1 MAGERLKLEVETRE
15 AQGSAEARR
24 LRARG
29 MIPGV
34 LYGAGGKAASFAVS
48 ERELRR
54 VLTGEHGRHAIL
66 DVIVGEAKATHHAV
80 LKDFQLHPVRSRVQ
94 HIDLQEVRLDR
105 VIQAQVAV
113 ELTGEAAGQKMGGIL
128 TQIVREVN
136 VEALPMS
143 VPDKIELDIS
153 AMEIGD
159 SLRLADLLAPEGVT
173 LLDSEDVVLA
183 SVSAPR
189 VEEEPEPTEEE
200 LEGLEEGEVPEG
212 EEGETP
218 EGEGG
223 EPAEGAGDSESSGD

>member
-1 MAGERLKLEVETRE
+1 MAEERQKLEVETRE
-15 AQGSAEARR
+15 AGGSADARR

-34 LYGAGGKAASFAVS
+34 LYGSGKEAATFAVS

-80 LKDFQLHPVRSRVQ
+80 LKDFQLHPTRSRVL

-105 VIQAQVAV
+105 AIQAQVAV
-113 ELTGEAAGQKMGGIL
+113 ELIGESEGQTMGGIL

-136 VEALPMS
+136 VESLPMS
-143 VPDKIELDIS
+143 VPDRIELDIS
-153 AMEIGD
+153 AMQIGD
-159 SLRLADLLAPEGVT
+159 SLRLADLVAPEGVT
-173 LLDSEDVVLA
+173 LLDGEDVVLA

-200 LEGLEEGEVPEG
+200 LEGLEEGELPEG
-212 EEGETP
+212 EEGEAP
-218 EGEGG
+218 EGADG
-223 EPAEGAGDSESSGD
+223 ESAGDAGEESSEE

>member
-1 MAGERLKLEVETRE
+1 MAGERQKLEVETRE
-15 AQGSAEARR
+15 AGGSADARR

-34 LYGAGGKAASFAVS
+34 LYGSGKEAATFAVS

-80 LKDFQLHPVRSRVQ
+80 LKDFQLHPTRSRVL

-105 VIQAQVAV
+105 AIQAQVAV
-113 ELTGEAAGQKMGGIL
+113 ELIGESEGQTMGGIL

-136 VEALPMS
+136 VEALPMN
-143 VPDKIELDIS
+143 VPDRIELDIS
-153 AMEIGD
+153 GMQIGD
-159 SLRLADLLAPEGVT
+159 SLRLADLVAPEDVT
-173 LLDSEDVVLA
+173 LLDGEDVVLA

-200 LEGLEEGEVPEG
+200 LEGLEEGELPEG
-212 EEGETP
+212 EEGEAP
-218 EGEGG
+218 EGADG
-223 EPAEGAGDSESSGD
+223 ESAGDAGEESSEE

>member
-34 LYGAGGKAASFAVS
+34 LYGSGKTAASFAVS

-80 LKDFQLHPVRSRVQ
+80 LKDFQLHPVRSRVL

-105 VIQAQVAV
+105 AIQAQVAV
-113 ELTGEAAGQKMGGIL
+113 ELIGESEGQTMGGIL

-143 VPDKIELDIS
+143 VPDRIELDIS
-153 AMEIGD
+153 AMQIGD
-159 SLRLADLLAPEGVT
+159 SLRLADLVAPEGVT
-173 LLDSEDVVLA
+173 LLDGEDVVLA

-212 EEGETP
+212 EEGEVP

-223 EPAEGAGDSESSGD
+223 EPAEGAGDESTEE